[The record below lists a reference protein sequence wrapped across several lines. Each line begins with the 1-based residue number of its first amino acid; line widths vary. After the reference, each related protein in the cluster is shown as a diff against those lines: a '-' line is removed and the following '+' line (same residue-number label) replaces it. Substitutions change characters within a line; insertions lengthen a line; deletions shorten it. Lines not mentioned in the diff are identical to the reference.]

1 MKLSKN
7 VWKLI
12 FTLIAVACLAV
23 GCETYVKAQG
33 EGWSFE
39 AGASARAE
47 IKTNP

>member
-12 FTLIAVACLAV
+12 FTLIAVMCLAF
-23 GCETYVKAQG
+23 GCDTYVKAQG

-39 AGASARAE
+39 AGASAKAE
-47 IKTNP
+47 MTRK